1 MDHILK
7 VDGYNISYSD
17 LGKGHVVIFLH
28 GWGTSKDTYTDLIDI
43 LSEKYRCIGIDLPG
57 FGKSDIIDDLTLAR
71 ISRILNKLIRKIGIK
86 KFYLIGHSLGGAVAL
101 VYASRYQVKI
111 DKLVLISPFI
121 TFKQFSRSLLYL
133 IVNVIPFLISRILK
147 LKRPNMR
154 AVNAIRIVYYLSSI
168 DLYKVLRKVR
178 KDILFVYGIR
188 DSLLSIKPIE
198 PIFGVLNN
206 IHLAIFEDVRHFIFS
221 FNSRELAEK
230 IDLFF
235 SRDTV
240 Q

>member
-7 VDGYNISYSD
+7 VDGYNICYSD
-17 LGKGHVVIFLH
+17 SGSGQAVIFLH
-28 GWGTSKDTYTDLIDI
+28 GWGTSNDTYKDLITI
-43 LSEKYRCIGIDLPG
+43 LSNKYRCIGIDLPG
-57 FGKSDIIDDLTLAR
+57 FGKSDIIDDLTLSR
-71 ISRILNKLIRKIGIK
+71 ISRIINKLIRKIGIK

-111 DKLVLISPFI
+111 NRLVLISPFI
-121 TFKQFSRSLLYL
+121 TFKQFSKSLLYL
-133 IVNVIPFLISRILK
+133 IINVIPFLINRILK

-178 KDILFVYGIR
+178 KDILFVYGVR

-206 IHLAIFEDVRHFIFS
+206 VHLAIFEDVRHFIFS
-221 FNSRELAEK
+221 FNSKELAEK

-235 SRDTV
+235 SRDNV

>member
-7 VDGYNISYSD
+7 VDSYNIGYSD
-17 LGKGHVVIFLH
+17 TGKGRVVILLH
-28 GWGTSKDTYTDLIDI
+28 GWGTSKETYTELISI

-57 FGKSDIIDDLTLAR
+57 FGNSDIVDGLTLPK

-101 VYASRYQVKI
+101 VYASKYQAKI
-111 DKLVLISPFI
+111 NKLVLISPFI
-121 TFKQFSRSLLYL
+121 TFKQFSKSVLYL
-133 IVNVIPFLISRILK
+133 IVNVIPFIISRILK

-154 AVNAIRIVYYLSSI
+154 AVNAIQIVYYLSSI
-168 DLYKVLRKVR
+168 DLYKILRKVR
-178 KDILFVYGIR
+178 KDILFIYGVR
-188 DSLLSIKPIE
+188 DSVLSIKPVE

-221 FNSRELAEK
+221 FNAKELGEK

-235 SRDTV
+235 SRDNV